1 MTITTRYVGILLYK
15 LPDIITTVLQCYYS
29 IFESI
34 YRHGMMRLV
43 KRNSEHWLG
52 HPSYAGNKENEANIM
67 KIMKHLSNYSELTYP
82 ISQIVNQSQKKRIA
96 LKAVACWFLACR
108 NPLISFQET
117 MSQHF
122 GRSSIINNYQISI
135 RHKISGVKE
144 TVWMDLSISST
155 HGKPL
160 WNHHSQVIP
169 QGWPLPDAKGSL
181 IHQTWQWSL

>member
-1 MTITTRYVGILLYK
+1 VLLQDIRIH
-15 LPDIITTVLQCYYS
+15 LPTWDDETGETQFGALIGPPQLRRKQ
-29 IFESI
+29 
-34 YRHGMMRLV
+34 R
-43 KRNSEHWLG
+43 KRGKH
-52 HPSYAGNKENEANIM
+52 HENHETSM
-67 KIMKHLSNYSELTYP
+67 SNYSELTYP